1 MRNRLLKDA
10 CRALALVTALLLL
23 LGCAP
28 ASAEDTVRETKA
40 LIDGILSYRLK
51 AAGAAGVQDWLDHQ
65 AAENAAGEA
74 WWALSLRLYD
84 PSLDFSAYAD
94 ALEEAVRDHAPSGAS
109 AREKLALAL
118 IACGRGDN
126 AFVRETRDE
135 SIGEQGIMSLI
146 YGLHLLSNGQES
158 ALYTREA
165 LIGELTALQLSDG
178 GWALRGE
185 KGDIDVT
192 AMTLQAL
199 AGCAGAEE
207 SVERGL
213 AFLSARQD
221 GDGGY
226 TGFGDPNAESTAQ
239 VIIALTAL
247 SVDPLSDA
255 RFIKDGRSAVDA
267 LESYRLTDGG
277 FAHVS
282 GGAANASA
290 TTQAFMAFAALYS
303 AQTGGRAFYDLSA
316 VQQESASRALSLGW
330 RAWTCMALGAAAALI
345 CLILLLTG
353 KRHYKNYLFVIGLC
367 GALCLLVCFVNIRS
381 AEDYYGHID
390 EKGEIVGQATLTIRC
405 DTLVGRAQSEYV
417 PADGV
422 ILPETAFGVEA
433 GETVYDLLVEA
444 ARVYKI
450 QMESEGAGGMVYVSG
465 IGYLYEFDYG
475 DLSGWMYRVNGE
487 TPSVGCAE
495 YALSD
500 GDQVEWLY
508 TCDLG
513 NDLEPAA

>member
-94 ALEEAVRDHAPSGAS
+94 ALEETVRDHAPIGAS
-109 AREKLALAL
+109 AREKLALTL

-126 AFVRETRDE
+126 AFVRETCDE

-165 LIGELTALQLSDG
+165 LSGELTALQLSDG

-303 AQTGGRAFYDLSA
+303 FQTGGRAFYDLSA

-513 NDLEPAA
+513 NDLEAAA

>member
-1 MRNRLLKDA
+1 MRNRMMKAA

-40 LIDGILSYRLK
+40 LIDGILSYRMN
-51 AAGAAGVQDWLDHQ
+51 AVGAAGVQDWLDHQ

-74 WWALSLRLYD
+74 WWALSLRAYD

-94 ALEEAVRDHAPSGAS
+94 ALEETVRDHAPSGAS
-109 AREKLALAL
+109 AQEKLALTL
-118 IACGRGDN
+118 VACGREGN
-126 AFVRETRDE
+126 AFVQETCDE
-135 SIGEQGIMSLI
+135 AIGAQGIMSLI
-146 YGLHLLSNGQES
+146 YGLHLLSNGRES
-158 ALYTREA
+158 ALYTREELTSA
-165 LIGELTALQLSDG
+165 LTALQLADG

-192 AMTLQAL
+192 AMALQAL
-199 AGCAGAEE
+199 ALCGGAEG
-207 SVERGL
+207 SVGRGL
-213 AFLSARQD
+213 SFLAARQND
-221 GDGGY
+221 DGGY
-226 TGFGDPNAESTAQ
+226 SGFDGPNAESTAQ

-255 RFIKDGRSAVDA
+255 RFVKNGRSAVDA
-267 LESYRLTDGG
+267 LAGYRLTDGS
-277 FAHVS
+277 FAHVP
-282 GGAANASA
+282 GGVSNASA
-290 TTQAFMAFAALYS
+290 TAQALMALSALYS
-303 AQTGGRAFYDLSA
+303 SQTGGRAFYDFSA
-316 VQQESASRALSLGW
+316 VPQEAADKALALGW
-330 RAWTCMALGAAAALI
+330 RAWTCIALGAAAALI
-345 CLILLLTG
+345 CLILFVTG
-353 KRHYKNYLFVIGLC
+353 RRHYKNYLFALGLC
-367 GALCLLVCFVNIRS
+367 GALCLLVCFADVRS
-381 AEDYYGHID
+381 AEDYYGHTD
-390 EKGEIVGQATLTIRC
+390 AKGEIVGQATMIIRC
-405 DTLVGRAQSEYV
+405 DTLIGRAQSEYV

-422 ILPETAFGVEA
+422 ILPETAFDIEA